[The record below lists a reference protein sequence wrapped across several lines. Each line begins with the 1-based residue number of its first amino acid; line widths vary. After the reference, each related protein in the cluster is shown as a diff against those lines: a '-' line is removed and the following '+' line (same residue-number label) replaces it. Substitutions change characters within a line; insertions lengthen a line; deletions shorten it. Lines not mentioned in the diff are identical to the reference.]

1 MPTVNKNTPLL
12 HRKEFQLMTPAPAA
26 TVAGAFMIASDSG
39 NFNNSMYIRSA
50 TEHYF
55 YNHDED
61 AFLLIP
67 SGALAGTFGAG
78 ACGVFHPW
86 SINYT
91 ANGGSTTS
99 VTVAAGT
106 HNITG
111 RAVGQ
116 TIEFISAGSSS
127 GFRTTV
133 ASILNNAGAGT
144 ITLNLT
150 DAAPAAIANAHTFRI
165 TTGRFYVMSAGT
177 IAAGIFKVFDVA
189 TMAWQANLGT
199 TNLPATWG
207 TDGKLVVAYNFG
219 ESYATGTATAGGAST
234 LTNSGKAW
242 TTNQWTNYQI
252 RITAGT
258 GIGQVRTIA
267 SNTGTVITTS
277 AAWTTQP
284 DATSQ
289 YIIEANEDFL
299 YLLGNNAVTMY
310 RYSISANTWTVMAP
324 TTARAAAPGA
334 GMSANAIGI
343 TGDSLWAT
351 ENAILNGRYIYSL
364 RGGASGVLDRFD
376 IAGGTAGAGAWA
388 AVTTINGETFTTGS
402 SAFPMGEFL
411 YVRKDATNRIFKYS
425 VVDNAWR
432 PFATNLYAD
441 GTALVGHK
449 IWVKNLPGSTDVKWL
464 YTLQNTGTVLHR
476 ILII

>member
-1 MPTVNKNTPLL
+1 MATTNRNTPLL
-12 HRKEFQLMTPAPAA
+12 HRKEWQMMTPAPAT
-26 TVAGAFMIASDSG
+26 TVAGAFIIAPDSG
-39 NFNNSMYIRSA
+39 NWTNAMYVRSA
-50 TEHYF
+50 TEHYL

-61 AFLLIP
+61 GWLQIP

-150 DAAPAAIANAHTFRI
+150 NAAPAAITNAHTFRI
-165 TTGRFYVMSAGT
+165 TTGRFFAMNAGT
-177 IAAGIFKVFDVA
+177 VAAGIFKVFDVA
-189 TMAWQANLGT
+189 TTAWTSLAT
-199 TNLPATWG
+199 TNLPASWG
-207 TDGKLVVAYNFG
+207 TDGKLVLAYNFG
-219 ESYATGTATAGGAST
+219 EIYATGTATAGTANT
-234 LTNSGKAW
+234 LTNGAKTW
-242 TTNQWTNYQI
+242 TANQWTNYQI

-258 GIGQVRTIA
+258 GIGQIRTIT
-267 SNTGTVITTS
+267 SNTGTAITVSVNWATN
-277 AAWTTQP
+277 P
-284 DATSQ
+284 DATSV
-289 YIIEANEDFL
+289 YEITANEDYL

-310 RYSISANTWTVMAP
+310 RYSISGNAWTVMAP
-324 TTARAAAPGA
+324 TTARSAAPGT
-334 GMSANAIGI
+334 GMSANVIGV
-343 TGDSLWAT
+343 TGDALWAN
-351 ENAILNGRYIYSL
+351 ESAILNGRYIYSV
-364 RGGASGVLDRFD
+364 RGGGNATIQRFD

-388 AVTTINGETFTTGS
+388 DVVTINTETFTTGS

-411 YVRKDATNRIFKYS
+411 YIRKDATNRFFKYS
-425 VVDNAWR
+425 VVDNAMR
-432 PFATNLYAD
+432 AFSTNLYPD
-441 GTALVGHK
+441 GTALLGHK
-449 IWVKNLPGSTDVKWL
+449 IWVKNLDSAGTVRWL
-464 YTLQNTGTVLHR
+464 YSLRNTGPELHR
-476 ILII
+476 VMII

>member
-1 MPTVNKNTPLL
+1 MPTTNKNTPLL

-26 TVAGAFMIASDSG
+26 TVAGAFVVAPDSG
-39 NFNNSMYIRSA
+39 NFNNALYVLSA
-50 TEHYF
+50 TAHYL

-61 AFLLIP
+61 SYIQIP

-91 ANGGSTTS
+91 ANGGSTSS

-116 TIEFISAGSSS
+116 TIEFLSAGSSS

-165 TTGRFYVMSAGT
+165 NTGRFYIMNAGT
-177 IAAGIFKVFDVA
+177 TAAGIFKVFDIA

-207 TDGKLVVAYNFG
+207 TDGKLVLAYNLG

-242 TTNQWTNYQI
+242 TTNQWTNFQI

-258 GIGQVRTIA
+258 GIGQIRTIA
-267 SNTGTVITTS
+267 SNTIITV
-277 AAWTTQP
+277 
-284 DATSQ
+284 
-289 YIIEANEDFL
+289 
-299 YLLGNNAVTMY
+299 
-310 RYSISANTWTVMAP
+310 
-324 TTARAAAPGA
+324 
-334 GMSANAIGI
+334 
-343 TGDSLWAT
+343 
-351 ENAILNGRYIYSL
+351 
-364 RGGASGVLDRFD
+364 RGWRVCRRC
-376 IAGGTAGAGAWA
+376 T
-388 AVTTINGETFTTGS
+388 
-402 SAFPMGEFL
+402 
-411 YVRKDATNRIFKYS
+411 RKS
-425 VVDNAWR
+425 
-432 PFATNLYAD
+432 
-441 GTALVGHK
+441 
-449 IWVKNLPGSTDVKWL
+449 
-464 YTLQNTGTVLHR
+464 
-476 ILII
+476 

>member
-1 MPTVNKNTPLL
+1 MTITQRNTPLL
-12 HRKEFQLMTPAPAA
+12 HRKEWQTMTPAPAA
-26 TVAGAFMIASDSG
+26 TAAGAFVIAPDSG
-39 NFNNSMYIRSA
+39 NFNNALYVLSA
-50 TEHYF
+50 TAHYL

-61 AFLLIP
+61 AFMQIP

-116 TIEFISAGSSS
+116 TIEFISAGTAS
-127 GFRTTV
+127 GFRTTIS
-133 ASILNNAGAGT
+133 SILNNAGTGT
-144 ITLNLT
+144 ITLNLAS
-150 DAAPAAIANAHTFRI
+150 AAPTAILNAHTFRI
-165 TTGRFYVMSAGT
+165 ATGRFYVMSAGT

-189 TMAWQANLGT
+189 TMAWQASLAT

-219 ESYATGTATAGGAST
+219 EIYATGTATAGAAST
-234 LTNSGKAW
+234 ITNGAKNW
-242 TTNQWTNYQI
+242 TVNQWTNYQI
-252 RITAGT
+252 RITAGV

-267 SNTGTVITTS
+267 SNTATVITTT
-277 AAWTTQP
+277 AAWTVTP

-289 YIIEANEDFL
+289 YVIEANEDYL

-324 TTARAAAPGA
+324 TTARSGAPVA
-334 GMSANAIGI
+334 GMSANAVGI
-343 TGDSLWAT
+343 TNDAIWAN
-351 ENAILNGRYIYSL
+351 ESAILNGRYIYSL
-364 RGGASGVLDRFD
+364 RGGSGTIDRFD
-376 IAGGTAGAGAWA
+376 IAGGTSGAGAWSV
-388 AVTTINGETFTTGS
+388 VTTIHGETFGTGS

-411 YVRKDATNRIFKYS
+411 YIRKDATNRFFKYS
-425 VVDNAWR
+425 VIDNCLR
-432 PFATNLYAD
+432 PFSTNLYPD
-441 GTALVGHK
+441 GTALLGHK
-449 IWVKNLPGSTDVKWL
+449 IWVKNLAGTSGSVAWVYSL
-464 YTLQNTGTVLHR
+464 MNTGTMLHR
-476 ILII
+476 CMII